1 MSKSRLVELVAV
13 VRQAAKVRDPV
24 AVAMIELLSAQS
36 DDLKQR
42 LVDADEGRMLAI
54 QGAARAIQKLH
65 RDLTVTPPQIPGVRN
80 GQ

>member
-1 MSKSRLVELVAV
+1 MSKSRLAELVAV
-13 VRQAAKVRDPV
+13 VRQAAKARDPV

-65 RDLTVTPPQIPGVRN
+65 RDLTVTPPQIPGVNN